1 MQIENLPE
9 VLVTTATEYAIH
21 CETCGTCAPTDSPTL
36 CTVGKRLMF
45 AFHCALRAHEEVP
58 PNQYN

>member
-21 CETCGTCAPTDSPTL
+21 CEACSTCALPDSPKL
-36 CTVGKRLMF
+36 CVVGAQLLTTFRRIRLSM
-45 AFHCALRAHEEVP
+45 AST
-58 PNQYN
+58 PNLCN